1 MNKVVYVNHLLV
13 VGAAVN
19 VHTFMSQHDVT
30 EITGAVMP
38 GIIRIG
44 DQPLHGGGILIMSQP
59 DALVG

>member
-1 MNKVVYVNHLLV
+1 MNEVVYVSHLLV

-19 VHTFMSQHDVT
+19 VHTFMSQHDFT

-44 DQPLHGGGILIMSQP
+44 DQSPHGGSTLIMSQP